1 MKIENDRLLIE
12 TDNVEALRRAKQI
25 CFELSQISGAGLL
38 AITAG
43 QAFMH
48 IDDLCKA
55 FDEAIRKVPA

>member
-1 MKIENDRLLIE
+1 MKIENGRLLIE

-25 CFELSQISGAGLL
+25 CFELSQLSDAGLL

-48 IDDLCKA
+48 LDDLCKA
-55 FDEAIRKVPA
+55 FDQVLQKAPA